1 MYLRLLTSAEIKT
14 NPEIAAFLI
23 HPETGEQM
31 DPESF
36 CNNFVEAVGKEAGE
50 SRSRARGCTLSFGRA
65 GAASPFLLSALRP
78 WWRVSSQLART
89 RCEQGQGQGEAVVRG
104 VGFDPNLVTN
114 AVRQRRGSQR
124 ARVTS
129 AV

>member
-50 SRSRARGCTLSFGRA
+50 TADDDYAHVR
-65 GAASPFLLSALRP
+65 LLMRNVQIMC
-78 WWRVSSQLART
+78 R
-89 RCEQGQGQGEAVVRG
+89 
-104 VGFDPNLVTN
+104 
-114 AVRQRRGSQR
+114 
-124 ARVTS
+124 
-129 AV
+129 